1 MEVVG
6 VCFVMWSISKGWV
19 ALGVPQVWK
28 VELQSE
34 DEIKSLPNGGTAR
47 AGVAAIL
54 QQRVVKTAHG
64 QRTAM

>member
-1 MEVVG
+1 M
-6 VCFVMWSISKGWV
+6 
-19 ALGVPQVWK
+19 GVPQVWK